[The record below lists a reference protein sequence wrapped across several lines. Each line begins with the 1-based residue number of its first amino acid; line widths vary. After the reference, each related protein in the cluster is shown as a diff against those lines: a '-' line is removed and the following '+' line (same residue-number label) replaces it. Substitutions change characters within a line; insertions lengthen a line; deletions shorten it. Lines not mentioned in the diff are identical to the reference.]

1 MTDAAAIESEF
12 DRLAAIEAFA
22 TFSHTDVYF
31 PWLLEQLPRR
41 VMSLAEVGCGSGAL
55 TALLAPIANRILA
68 IDLSP
73 AMLQLARTR
82 CARWTQVA
90 FEQVDANRWDPEP
103 RSLDAIVSVATL
115 HHLDPGVVLPRW
127 VAALRPGGILVVLD
141 VLERTGLSHLPVNT
155 LAALSSRWLRW

>member
-1 MTDAAAIESEF
+1 MDRKAITDAAAIESEF

-82 CARWTQVA
+82 YARWTQVA

-103 RSLDAIVSVATL
+103 GWWVPSFKSE
-115 HHLDPGVVLPRW
+115 PSPRITDR
-127 VAALRPGGILVVLD
+127 ASI
-141 VLERTGLSHLPVNT
+141 
-155 LAALSSRWLRW
+155 